1 MDISDRLLPE
11 IAALKAEL
19 PAVLEH
25 GIDRGNVAEAR
36 VLINEGLR
44 LQAEAE
50 RDARR
55 EHVRER
61 VVSFTGRNGEIG
73 LLVLEPAT
81 RKANGPA
88 MLWIHGGGYICG
100 EADCAFGRHFAF
112 EANCTVVSVDYR
124 LAPEHPF
131 PAGVEDAYDALIWL
145 SENAETLDVDPRN
158 IAVGG
163 VSGGGGLAAG
173 LCLMNRDLAG
183 VDVIFQFLVYPM
195 LDNLHDTPSGRM
207 SGVPAW
213 NRRTSLN
220 AWEMYLNGTP
230 GHAAS
235 PYASAAR
242 AADLSGLPPTY
253 ICVGQ
258 FDLFRDE
265 CITYAQRLMD
275 AGVAAELGVFP
286 HHVHGSEVMLPDLP
300 ISQPMRKHRIRALRD
315 GLGL

>member
-1 MDISDRLLPE
+1 MDISDQLLPE
-11 IAALKAEL
+11 IAALKAEIPDL
-19 PAVLEH
+19 FER

-36 VLINEGLR
+36 ALLNEGMR

-50 RDARR
+50 REARR

-61 VVSFTGRNGEIG
+61 VLRFAGRSNEIN
-73 LLVLEPAT
+73 LLVLEPVT
-81 RKANGPA
+81 RAAHGPA
-88 MLWIHGGGYICG
+88 MLWVHGGGYICG
-100 EADCAFGRHFAF
+100 DADCAFGRHFAF

-145 SENAETLDVDPRN
+145 SENAETLYIDPLR

-173 LCLMNRDLAG
+173 LCLMNRDLG
-183 VDVIFQFLVYPM
+183 GTDVIFQFLVYPM

-207 SGVPAW
+207 SGYPLW

-230 GHAAS
+230 GEAAS
-235 PYASAAR
+235 SYASAAR
-242 AADLSGLPPTY
+242 ATELSGLPPTY

-258 FDLFRDE
+258 LDLFRDE
-265 CITYAQRLMD
+265 CISYAQRLMN
-275 AGVAAELGVFP
+275 AGVPTELGVFP
-286 HHVHGSEVMLPDLP
+286 HHVHGSEVALPGRP
-300 ISQPMRKHRIRALRD
+300 ISQPMRQHRIRALRD
-315 GLGL
+315 GLGF